1 MSAGTILV
9 TGGAGYI
16 GSHTAAEL
24 LGADFNVVVFDNF
37 ANSSPA
43 AVDALRRAANRDV
56 SLIEGDV
63 RDAEALRAAFRSH
76 AIDAVFHFAAAKA
89 VAESFEQP
97 LAYYD
102 HNVTG
107 TLRLVEQM
115 GVHGVKTLVFSSSA
129 TVYGHP
135 ASVPITEDMPLAP
148 INPYGRTKLAGE
160 TLLRDLHRADPE
172 WRISILR
179 YFNPIGA
186 HGSGLLGDA
195 PLGVPCN
202 LMPYIAAVAARRLPR
217 LSVFGDD
224 YPTPDGTCIRDY
236 IHVVDLAKGHLRA
249 LQWLAAAPGLAVH
262 NLGTGTGHSV
272 LEVTRAFEAASG
284 RAVPYAV
291 AARRPGDVPVLY
303 ADPSRAAAELG
314 WRAEQGLQRMC
325 EDAWRHVQPTVPAR
339 HSAGVAE

>member
-1 MSAGTILV
+1 MSAGTVLV

-16 GSHTAAEL
+16 GSHTAAAL
-24 LGADFNVVVFDNF
+24 LDADYDVVVLDNF

-43 AVDALRRAANRDV
+43 AIAALRRATNRDV
-56 SLIEGDV
+56 ALIEGDV
-63 RDAEALRAAFRSH
+63 RDGAALERAFRGHEIS
-76 AIDAVFHFAAAKA
+76 AVCHFAAAKA

-102 HNVTG
+102 HNVVG

-115 GVHGVKTLVFSSSA
+115 AAHGVKTLVFSSSA

-135 ASVPITEDMPLAP
+135 AKVPITEDMPLAP
-148 INPYGRTKLAGE
+148 INPYGRTKLTGE
-160 TLLRDLHRADPE
+160 MLLGDLHRADPD

-186 HGSGLLGDA
+186 HASGLLGDA

-202 LMPYIAAVAARRLPR
+202 LMPYLGAVAAGRLPR

-236 IHVVDLAKGHLRA
+236 IHVVDLAKGHLKA
-249 LQWLAAAPGLAVH
+249 LQWLARAPGLAIH
-262 NLGTGTGHSV
+262 NLGTGAGHSV
-272 LEVTRAFEAASG
+272 FEVMRAFEAASG
-284 RAVPYAV
+284 RDIPHTV
-291 AARRPGDVPVLY
+291 APRRPGDTPVLY
-303 ADPSRAAAELG
+303 ADPSSAAAELG
-314 WRAEQGLQRMC
+314 WCAEHGLQRMC
-325 EDAWRHVQPTVPAR
+325 EDAWRHVAALAP
-339 HSAGVAE
+339 GVAGAAE